1 MAEDNIRRFPVE
13 RVDRVVRLAQA
24 LVNVVELA
32 EASTAEEDLA
42 AILLVQTAMQQAIS
56 REKGP
61 AELQRV
67 LIAANERRRKYEV
80 TWSKKRG

>member
-13 RVDRVVRLAQA
+13 RVDRVIKLAQA
-24 LVNVVELA
+24 LVNVIELA